1 MRDQTPSP
9 RSRLSGLLI
18 WAGMVLIMVG
28 GVVAGPHLA
37 SGMPLPILST
47 TPGMPAP
54 SLSPL
59 PPTMNP
65 GEVSV
70 PTPTP
75 PPAVVP
81 SPTATPTL
89 LPPSPTPTPAV
100 YPPTRIVIPS
110 VGIDALIVP
119 THWEMQEVE
128 GAHQPVWV
136 VPDAPY
142 VGWHETSAPLGG
154 PGNTVL
160 SGHNWP
166 ENGPFRF
173 LYKVQV
179 GDPVILYSGPLVFV
193 YRVDEVLLLLEAG
206 QPLEVRQANA
216 RYIQPTDDERVT
228 LVTCHPYGST
238 RFRLIVIA
246 RPQEWPSRLREA
258 P

>member
-1 MRDQTPSP
+1 MLDRTPSS
-9 RSRLSGLLI
+9 RSRTSGLLI
-18 WAGMVLIMVG
+18 WVGMVLLMAG
-28 GVVAGPHLA
+28 GVVAGPQLA
-37 SGMPLPILST
+37 SGLPLPVS
-47 TPGMPAP
+47 
-54 SLSPL
+54 SPL
-59 PPTMNP
+59 PPDLPTLSPSPLPATPIRYANTDALSYSRAAIP
-65 GEVSV
+65 LA
-70 PTPTP
+70 TPTP
-75 PPAVVP
+75 
-81 SPTATPTL
+81 

-110 VGIDALIVP
+110 VGIDAPVVP
-119 THWEMQEVE
+119 THWEMKEVA
-128 GAHQPVWV
+128 GAQQPVWV

-142 VGWHETSAPLGG
+142 VGWHETSAPLGR

-160 SGHNWP
+160 NGHNWP

-173 LYKVQV
+173 LYKVQP
-179 GDPVILYSGPLVFV
+179 GDPLVVYSGSMVFL
-193 YRVDEVLLLLEAG
+193 YRVDEVLLLPEAG

-246 RPQEWPSRLREA
+246 HPAEIPERYRELEA

>member
-1 MRDQTPSP
+1 MLDRTPSS
-9 RSRLSGLLI
+9 RSRTSGLLI
-18 WAGMVLIMVG
+18 WVGMVLLMAG
-28 GVVAGPHLA
+28 GVVAGPQLA
-37 SGMPLPILST
+37 SGLPLPVS
-47 TPGMPAP
+47 
-54 SLSPL
+54 SPL
-59 PPTMNP
+59 PPDLPTLSP
-65 GEVSV
+65 SPLPATPTDTAV

-75 PPAVVP
+75 TVALPP
-81 SPTATPTL
+81 TWTPTP
-89 LPPSPTPTPAV
+89 LPPTPTPTPAI
-100 YPPTRIVIPS
+100 YPPTRVVIPS
-110 VGIDALIVP
+110 VGIDAPVVP
-119 THWEMQEVE
+119 THWETQEVG
-128 GAHQPVWV
+128 GARQPVWV

-142 VGWHETSAPLGG
+142 VGWHETSAPLGW

-160 SGHNWP
+160 NGHNWP

-193 YRVDEVLLLLEAG
+193 YRVDEVLLLPEAG

-228 LVTCHPYGST
+228 LITCHPYGST

-246 RPQEWPSRLREA
+246 HPAEIPERYRELEA